1 MLKNLDKLYD
11 ITRNDVEM
19 ELGKKQK
26 DTLFKLFLF
35 SMIHFLLITLYLVIS
50 GISGD
55 FDWTIERLTS
65 SLTGVFIQILNLAIL
80 INGILIFIYIVIL
93 IILTL
98 KN

>member
-80 INGILIFIYIVIL
+80 INGILIFIYIIIL

>member
-26 DTLFKLFLF
+26 NTLFRIFIF
-35 SMIHFLLITLYLVIS
+35 IMIQFLLLTIYLVIS

-55 FDWTIERLTS
+55 FNWTVERLTS
-65 SLTGVFIQILNLAIL
+65 SLTGVFIQVLNLAIL
-80 INGILIFIYIVIL
+80 INGILIFIYILMLIL
-93 IILTL
+93 LLL